1 MTSLWD
7 NFAVTGRTSSSELVG
22 RSAELALLEDALA
35 GAGSSAT
42 TVLVSGEPGIGKTRL
57 VAELCDRAAA
67 AGWLVATGGCS
78 PVTGH
83 DLPYGGV
90 VSVLRSLAREVGDD
104 ALEPALRAL
113 GVSDVPSV
121 PARPDAG
128 ELGRTWLFETILER
142 VAAVSS
148 RTGVV
153 LVVEDIQWAD
163 HATLG
168 VVDHLTRNLGE
179 RTVLLVCT
187 SRSDA
192 LGTDMALRTFA
203 AELARG
209 ANVRRVEL
217 VGLDRAALAVMAAD
231 ILGAAVSDDRLDAVE
246 RLAGGNPFFAEELLA
261 AGDRTGVP
269 AGLRDVVMAGVEQ
282 LSPGAHHALGAASV
296 FGDAVEHRLLAEV
309 VDLESIELETAVRE
323 AVRQGLFI
331 VDGAGYRFRHDLV
344 REALYDSL
352 LPAERRRL
360 HGRLARVLDVEPDP
374 DGRLIAELA
383 RHWWNAGDW
392 EPALRTSLAAA
403 DKAMTVYA
411 FDEAQ
416 GQFERVLGACDRVA
430 PADGVAPVDRVE
442 VLGRAADAAY
452 WGGRGERAVAF
463 AHAAVDLT
471 DADAD
476 PIGAARC
483 WTRLGRSAW
492 AVGDPPGSG
501 EALAEAERLLPEGEP
516 SVELA
521 RVQCEQARWLML
533 MSHYEQAEARC
544 RQALSTARAVGGRLE
559 EGHAS
564 NTRGVSLC
572 LLGRPDEGLALLRWS
587 LEVAEEVGDPE
598 SLNRAYGNLAS
609 CLVEWAQLEEAAA
622 LTLDMVAAGEQL
634 GGIRLNGSAF
644 NSAEALIRL
653 GRWDEAE
660 AMARDYGGMPSG
672 NCASTPL
679 MLHVTLALLHGELD
693 RARPLLE
700 EVGTRTAT
708 LTDVQFRGSFHLLEA
723 QLAIIEGRFADAS
736 GAIEQ
741 ALGLVAGTEEQSLA
755 MEMCAVGIRAVVDW
769 AVQARAERRRVDD
782 AKVRLRAAELADKA
796 DEIADRPRRQGL
808 PPLPRTLAW
817 LAQGRAEAARTGP
830 PAPKL
835 WEAATSAWE
844 SLNEP
849 FASAY
854 CRWRQA
860 EALLAGRSERARATA
875 LVTDAWRTAVLLGAE
890 PLRRDVEDLARRA
903 RIELEMADETPSAA
917 AAAGSDLG
925 LTRREVEVL
934 GQLAVGR
941 SDAQIAEALF
951 ISKKT
956 ASVHVSNIL
965 RKLGVFSRID
975 AGEIGQQAGLSP
987 PQFP

>member
-1 MTSLWD
+1 M
-7 NFAVTGRTSSSELVG
+7 FSE
-22 RSAELALLEDALA
+22 
-35 GAGSSAT
+35 
-42 TVLVSGEPGIGKTRL
+42 KT
-57 VAELCDRAAA
+57 
-67 AGWLVATGGCS
+67 
-78 PVTGH
+78 
-83 DLPYGGV
+83 
-90 VSVLRSLAREVGDD
+90 
-104 ALEPALRAL
+104 
-113 GVSDVPSV
+113 DVPSV

-796 DEIADRPRRQGL
+796 DEIADRPRRRVCRHCRALWRGWHRAV
-808 PPLPRTLAW
+808 PR
-817 LAQGRAEAARTGP
+817 
-830 PAPKL
+830 
-835 WEAATSAWE
+835 
-844 SLNEP
+844 
-849 FASAY
+849 
-854 CRWRQA
+854 
-860 EALLAGRSERARATA
+860 
-875 LVTDAWRTAVLLGAE
+875 
-890 PLRRDVEDLARRA
+890 RRA
-903 RIELEMADETPSAA
+903 RGHRRPSCGRQPRVR
-917 AAAGSDLG
+917 GS
-925 LTRREVEVL
+925 R
-934 GQLAVGR
+934 
-941 SDAQIAEALF
+941 
-951 ISKKT
+951 
-956 ASVHVSNIL
+956 
-965 RKLGVFSRID
+965 
-975 AGEIGQQAGLSP
+975 
-987 PQFP
+987 

>member
-1 MTSLWD
+1 M
-7 NFAVTGRTSSSELVG
+7 
-22 RSAELALLEDALA
+22 LLEDALE
-35 GAGSSAT
+35 GAGSTAT
-42 TVLVSGEPGIGKTRL
+42 TVLVSGEPGIGKSRV
-57 VAELCDRAAA
+57 VAEFCSRAAA
-67 AGWLVATGGCS
+67 NGWLVAVGGCS
-78 PVTGH
+78 PVVGH

-104 ALEPALRAL
+104 AVEPALRAL
-113 GVSDVPSV
+113 GVFGIASV

-128 ELGRTWLFETILER
+128 ELGRTWLFETILEQM
-142 VAAVSS
+142 AAVSS

-153 LVVEDIQWAD
+153 LVVEDMQWAD

-168 VVDHLTRNLGE
+168 VVDHLTRNLAQ

-187 SRSDA
+187 CRSDA
-192 LGTDMALRTFA
+192 LGTDGALRTFA

-217 VGLDRAALAVMAAD
+217 AGLDRAALAVMAAD
-231 ILGAAVSDDRLDAVE
+231 ILGAAVPADRLDAVE

-261 AGDRTGVP
+261 AGDRTVVP
-269 AGLRDVVMAGVEQ
+269 SGLRDVVMAGVEQ
-282 LSPGAHHALGAASV
+282 LSPAARQALGAASV
-296 FGDAVEHRLLAEV
+296 FGDAIEHRLLAEV
-309 VDLESIELETAVRE
+309 VDLESIELETALRE
-323 AVRQGLFI
+323 TARQGLLI
-331 VDGAGYRFRHDLV
+331 ANDAGYRFRHDLV

-352 LPAERRRL
+352 LPGERRRL
-360 HGRLARVLDVEPDP
+360 HGNLARVLDVEPDP

-411 FDEAQ
+411 FDEAL
-416 GQFERVLGACDRVA
+416 GQFERVLGACDHLAAAGAVA
-430 PADGVAPVDRVE
+430 SVDRVE
-442 VLGRAADAAY
+442 LLGRAADAAY

-463 AHAAVDLT
+463 ARAAIDLI

-476 PIGAARC
+476 PMGAARC
-483 WTRLGRSAW
+483 WTRLGRNAW
-492 AVGDPPGSG
+492 AVGDPPGSAG
-501 EALAEAERLLPEGEP
+501 ALAEAERLLPEDEP

-533 MSHYEQAEARC
+533 MSHYEQAEVRC
-544 RQALSTARAVGGRLE
+544 RQAVSTARAVGGRLE

-564 NTRGVSLC
+564 NTLGVSLC

-587 LEVAEEVGDPE
+587 LEMAEEVGDPE

-609 CLVEWAQLEEAAA
+609 CLVEWARLEEAAA

-644 NSAEALIRL
+644 NSAEALVRL

-679 MLHVTLALLHGELD
+679 MLHVTLALLRGELD

-700 EVGTRTAT
+700 EVGSRTAS

-723 QLAIIEGRFADAS
+723 QLAMVECRFKDAS
-736 GAIEQ
+736 DAIEQ

-755 MEMCAVGIRAVVDW
+755 TEMCAVGIRAVVDG
-769 AVQARAERRRVDD
+769 AVRARAERRRVDD

-808 PPLPRTLAW
+808 RPLPRALAW
-817 LAQGRAEAARTGP
+817 QAQSRAEAARTGP

-835 WEAATSAWE
+835 WEAAAGAWE

-849 FASAY
+849 IGTAY
-854 CRWRQA
+854 CRWRHA
-860 EALLAGRSERARATA
+860 EALLAGRSGRTRATA
-875 LVTDAWRTAVLLGAE
+875 LVTDAWRTAVSLGAE
-890 PLRRDVEDLARRA
+890 PLRLDIEDLARRA
-903 RIELEMADETPSAA
+903 PIQLEMADETPSAA
-917 AAAGSDLG
+917 ATARSDLG
-925 LTRREVEVL
+925 LTQREVEVL
-934 GQLAVGR
+934 GQLAAGR
-941 SDAQIAEALF
+941 SDALIAETLF

-975 AGEIGQQAGLSP
+975 AGEIGQQAGLG
-987 PQFP
+987 